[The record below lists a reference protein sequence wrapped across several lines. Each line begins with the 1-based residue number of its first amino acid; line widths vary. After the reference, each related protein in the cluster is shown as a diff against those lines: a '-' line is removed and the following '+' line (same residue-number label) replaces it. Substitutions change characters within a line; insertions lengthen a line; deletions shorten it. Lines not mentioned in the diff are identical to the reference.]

1 MPDSLRTN
9 MQYNSNCSRSI
20 WITPHFW
27 RFKRIT
33 NDCIGVIFG
42 YDYGMAKSINDYSE
56 YEGED
61 FKDLN
66 YSGQT
71 IEEVEFVGCTFTQC
85 VFQETDFSACKFNQC
100 TFEGCDLSMVKVKG
114 SSFVQTKFEGSKVM
128 GVNWMEAAWDTAG
141 FLRALSFEDCTI
153 NFSTFFG
160 LQLKEIV
167 IKGCTALEADFTE
180 ADMTKADCRNTDFAK
195 CRFMQTNLTEA
206 DFVGAKN
213 YAIDARINTLKKTK
227 FSLPEAESLL
237 HSLDIVLV
245 E

>member
-1 MPDSLRTN
+1 MVVFLF
-9 MQYNSNCSRSI
+9 I
-20 WITPHFW
+20 I
-27 RFKRIT
+27 
-33 NDCIGVIFG
+33 VIFG
-42 YDYGMAKSINDYSE
+42 YDYGMAKSINDHSE
-56 YEGED
+56 YEGEV

-66 YSGQT
+66 YTGQR
-71 IEEVEFVGCTFTQC
+71 IEGVAFYGCSFAKC
-85 VFQETDFSACKFNQC
+85 AFQETVFSACKFNQC
-100 TFEGCDLSMVKVKG
+100 IFEACDLSMMKVKG
-114 SSFVQTKFEGSKVM
+114 CTFVETKFEGSKVM

-160 LQLKEIV
+160 LHLKEIV
-167 IKGCTALEADFTE
+167 IKDCTALEADFSE

-195 CRFMQTNLTEA
+195 SRFKQTDLTRA

-213 YAIDARINTLKKTK
+213 YTIDARINTLKKTK